1 MAEHPEWVRT
11 DMINRHVYSTIA
23 YSRNKGVLRKED
35 YVFMRECLEK
45 HLENMQL
52 SDFDYSQQIDDLKQ
66 LFIKLDHTI
75 NRL

>member
-1 MAEHPEWVRT
+1 MLLLMALLWFMT
-11 DMINRHVYSTIA
+11 NRHIYGTVLYN
-23 YSRNKGVLRKED
+23 RNKGVLRKED
-35 YVFMRECLEK
+35 YIFMRDCLEK

-52 SDFDYSQQIDDLKQ
+52 SDFDHSQQIDDLKQ

>member
-1 MAEHPEWVRT
+1 MART
-11 DMINRHVYSTIA
+11 DMNNRHVYSTIA

-35 YVFMRECLEK
+35 YIFMRECLEK

-52 SDFDYSQQIDDLKQ
+52 SNDDLAREIDTLKV

>member
-1 MAEHPEWVRT
+1 MT
-11 DMINRHVYSTIA
+11 NRYLYGTVLYN
-23 YSRNKGVLRKED
+23 RNKGVLRKED

-52 SDFDYSQQIDDLKQ
+52 SNEDYSSEIDQLKV
-66 LFIKLDHTI
+66 LFIKLDHQI

>member
-1 MAEHPEWVRT
+1 MPVYGRYSGLRNP
-11 DMINRHVYSTIA
+11 IYSTIA

-52 SDFDYSQQIDDLKQ
+52 SNEDLAREIDTLKV